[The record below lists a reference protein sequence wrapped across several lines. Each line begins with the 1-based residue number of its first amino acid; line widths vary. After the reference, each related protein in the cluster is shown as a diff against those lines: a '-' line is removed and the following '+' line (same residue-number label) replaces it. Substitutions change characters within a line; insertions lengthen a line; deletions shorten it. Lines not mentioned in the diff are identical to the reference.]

1 MKSSPFV
8 RLGWFYLPASV
19 AGWVLYLLA
28 IAFCVTV
35 FVAVD
40 RHSHSVSDT
49 LYGVYPFFL
58 PTFLLV
64 DWVARRTSEG
74 RADHGPEPKP
84 AAAR

>member
-1 MKSSPFV
+1 MKTDSFKRV
-8 RLGWFYLPASV
+8 GWFLIPTSV
-19 AGWVLYLLA
+19 ASGALYLAAL
-28 IAFCVTV
+28 AFCATV

-64 DWVARRTSEG
+64 DWVARRMCEG
-74 RADHGPEPKP
+74 SPGGAPRAVH
-84 AAAR
+84 